1 MGVQANSWSEYIL
14 NPSILETRLYPRV
27 LALAEVAW
35 TQPEHKSYADF
46 SRRLDGDAALRL
58 HTRGVNFFI
67 PQPEQPGGSCDKLA
81 FTEKMNLTLTAPR
94 DLTILYTLDG
104 TTPCLLSPRYIA
116 PIKLTSSSTI
126 KTATLLP
133 CGLMSPV
140 RIILARKM
148 HYMPAVAQME
158 DVKPGLVQSINWG
171 TFQQPADVPTSYDET
186 GVIIDKIE
194 TLRTLTHVPNSIRNV
209 KHYAATAEGYV
220 NIPEDG
226 VYEFTSN
233 NHRVWIDGQ
242 LLIDNSSL
250 LIPKLTKT
258 NEQIAL
264 SKGLHKVKVLFMG
277 GIWNGWPTYWDD
289 AALKM
294 RRGNGEWQTVGAEM
308 LFH

>member
-1 MGVQANSWSEYIL
+1 
-14 NPSILETRLYPRV
+14 
-27 LALAEVAW
+27 
-35 TQPEHKSYADF
+35 
-46 SRRLDGDAALRL
+46 
-58 HTRGVNFFI
+58 
-67 PQPEQPGGSCDKLA
+67 
-81 FTEKMNLTLTAPR
+81 
-94 DLTILYTLDG
+94 
-104 TTPCLLSPRYIA
+104 
-116 PIKLTSSSTI
+116 
-126 KTATLLP
+126 
-133 CGLMSPV
+133 
-140 RIILARKM
+140 
-148 HYMPAVAQME
+148 MPAVAQME